1 MSKGDSVT
9 SLTELGHRRIQLFRA
24 IAGRLL
30 PSLRYLFA
38 TEVHAYAF
46 SIAANAYLSFFPFTL
61 LLLTL
66 CRRWLRWESAYRV
79 ILELLRIHLPA
90 GAESIIRNLS
100 QLAQARPRLQL
111 ISVVVLFFTSS
122 GVFLPL
128 EVALNQVWGIRRN
141 RSFLKNQ
148 AMSFFLAVT
157 TGLIAFLSILLSTAA
172 QWVLTL
178 TLGRILSRG
187 LVAAVSRV
195 VMETLSVPLAVSIC
209 FVIYFLLPNGPV
221 PVIRVLPAAMISG
234 VFTEV
239 AKIIYMQTLPL
250 FRFREVYGPFAVS
263 ATLLFWA
270 YGAALILLFGA
281 HFCAHGSFVPRGAG
295 ECSSDPA
302 SSFPNGDDRRFC
314 QKFYESGVRDCERW
328 RDQR

>member
-1 MSKGDSVT
+1 MTLIERAKRFI
-9 SLTELGHRRIQLFRA
+9 ELLRA
-24 IAGRLL
+24 FGACLL
-30 PSLRYLFA
+30 PSLRYLFG

-66 CRRWLRWESAYRV
+66 CRRWLRWQSAYRV

-90 GAESIIRNLS
+90 GADSIIRNLS

-128 EVALNQVWGIRRN
+128 EVALNQVWSIRRN
-141 RSFLKNQ
+141 RSFLRNQ

-157 TGLIAFLSILLSTAA
+157 AGLMAFLSILLSTAA

-178 TLGRILSRG
+178 TLGWVPYHG
-187 LVAAVSRV
+187 VVAAVSRV
-195 VMETLSVPLAVSIC
+195 MMETLSVPLAVWIC
-209 FVIYFLLPNGPV
+209 FVIYFFLPNGRV
-221 PVIRVLPAAMISG
+221 PVIRVLPAAMIGG
-234 VFTEV
+234 VLTEV
-239 AKIIYMQTLPL
+239 GKLIYMQTLPL
-250 FRFREVYGPFAVS
+250 FRFREVYGPYAVS

-281 HFCAHGSFVPRGAG
+281 HLGAHGSGIPAEAG
-295 ECSSDPA
+295 
-302 SSFPNGDDRRFC
+302 RL
-314 QKFYESGVRDCERW
+314 GVEKA
-328 RDQR
+328 

>member
-1 MSKGDSVT
+1 
-9 SLTELGHRRIQLFRA
+9 
-24 IAGRLL
+24 
-30 PSLRYLFA
+30 LFA

-61 LLLTL
+61 LLLTV
-66 CRRWLRWESAYRV
+66 CRRWLGWESAYRV
-79 ILELLRIHLPA
+79 ILELLRIHLPV
-90 GAESIIRNLS
+90 GADSIIRNLS

-141 RSFLKNQ
+141 RNFLKNQ
-148 AMSFFLAVT
+148 AMSFFLAVAA
-157 TGLIAFLSILLSTAA
+157 GLMAFLSILLSTAA

-178 TLGRILSRG
+178 TLGWIPSRG

-195 VMETLSVPLAVSIC
+195 AMETLSVPLAVSIC
-209 FVIYFLLPNGPV
+209 FVIYFFLPNGRV
-221 PVIRVLPAAMISG
+221 PVNQVLPAAVVGG
-234 VFTEV
+234 VFTGV

-281 HFCAHGSFVPRGAG
+281 HLCAHGSGIPAEAG
-295 ECSSDPA
+295 W
-302 SSFPNGDDRRFC
+302 
-314 QKFYESGVRDCERW
+314 SGVERAEKF
-328 RDQR
+328 R

>member
-1 MSKGDSVT
+1 VT
-9 SLTELGHRRIQLFRA
+9 SSTEFAHSRIEPLKG
-24 IAGRLL
+24 IGGRLL
-30 PSLRYLFA
+30 PSLRYLSA

-61 LLLTL
+61 LLLTV

-90 GAESIIRNLS
+90 GADSIIRNLS
-100 QLAQARPRLQL
+100 QLVQARPRLQL

-122 GVFLPL
+122 GIFLPL
-128 EVALNQVWGIRRN
+128 EVALNQVWSIRRN

-157 TGLIAFLSILLSTAA
+157 TGFMAFLSILLSTAA

-178 TLGRILSRG
+178 TLGWIPSRG
-187 LVAAVSRV
+187 VVAAISRG
-195 VMETLSVPLAVSIC
+195 VMETISVPLAVSIC
-209 FVIYFLLPNGPV
+209 FVIYFFLPNGPV
-221 PVIRVLPAAMISG
+221 PVNQVLPAAMIGG
-234 VFTEV
+234 VMTEV
-239 AKIIYMQTLPL
+239 GKLIYMQTLPL
-250 FRFREVYGPFAVS
+250 FRFREVYGPFAIS

-281 HFCAHGSFVPRGAG
+281 HLCAHGSGIPAEAG
-295 ECSSDPA
+295 RP
-302 SSFPNGDDRRFC
+302 
-314 QKFYESGVRDCERW
+314 GVERAEEL
-328 RDQR
+328 R

>member
-1 MSKGDSVT
+1 
-9 SLTELGHRRIQLFRA
+9 LF
-24 IAGRLL
+24 G
-30 PSLRYLFA
+30 

-66 CRRWLRWESAYRV
+66 CRRWLHWQTAYGV

-90 GAESIIRNLS
+90 GAASIIRNLS

-141 RSFLKNQ
+141 RSFLRNQ

-157 TGLIAFLSILLSTAA
+157 TGLMAFLSILLSTVA
-172 QWVLTL
+172 QWVLNL
-178 TLGRILSRG
+178 TLGWIPLRG
-187 LVAAVSRV
+187 LIAAVSRV
-195 VMETLSVPLAVSIC
+195 AMETLSVPVAVSIC
-209 FVIYFLLPNGPV
+209 FVIYFFLPNGRV
-221 PVIRVLPAAMISG
+221 PVSQVLPAAMIGG
-234 VFTEV
+234 VLTEV
-239 AKIIYMQTLPL
+239 GKLIYMQTLPL
-250 FRFREVYGPFAVS
+250 FRFREVYGPYAVS

-281 HFCAHGSFVPRGAG
+281 HLGARGSGIPAEAG
-295 ECSSDPA
+295 KP
-302 SSFPNGDDRRFC
+302 
-314 QKFYESGVRDCERW
+314 GVGRTGEW
-328 RDQR
+328 R